1 MNGPRAKNDEK
12 SPEVHRFY
20 AIYAVLEHTSV
31 TFEAFHDRGMESI
44 KGILCKKVE
53 FVHQA
58 QIFLSVLIL
67 PCNPHLKKA
76 IGYGVH
82 LCPAF
87 YMISDHLKSQ
97 KMPYGILHRT
107 WGLERMPLDKR
118 NRSHF
123 RCLYIFGYRNQ
134 SLFLGIIQQ
143 GQLCQE

>member
-1 MNGPRAKNDEK
+1 MRDRYSWVYCPSFCIVRIVSRGVSGRPAQGLGGGKPGAGNSPLRSGPWGPNCTA
-12 SPEVHRFY
+12 
-20 AIYAVLEHTSV
+20 SV
-31 TFEAFHDRGMESI
+31 
-44 KGILCKKVE
+44 
-53 FVHQA
+53 
-58 QIFLSVLIL
+58 SVLIL
-67 PCNPHLKKA
+67 PRDPHLKKA

-134 SLFLGIIQQ
+134 SLFLDIIQQ

>member
-1 MNGPRAKNDEK
+1 MLYQPQLQRGTQRPRWSRIPRTGWKRLRPSGTRPGWRKA
-12 SPEVHRFY
+12 
-20 AIYAVLEHTSV
+20 ASV
-31 TFEAFHDRGMESI
+31 
-44 KGILCKKVE
+44 
-53 FVHQA
+53 
-58 QIFLSVLIL
+58 SVLIL
-67 PCNPHLKKA
+67 PRDPHLKKA

-118 NRSHF
+118 NRRHF